1 MPKAEEHDIQEEE
14 PAVSDS
20 EQEADATESS
30 EGGIKR
36 EDAKK
41 ASASG
46 SKVRLCC

>member
-1 MPKAEEHDIQEEE
+1 MPKADEDEIQEEE
-14 PAVSDS
+14 PAVRGSG
-20 EQEADATESS
+20 EADATESS
-30 EGGIKR
+30 EGGTTR